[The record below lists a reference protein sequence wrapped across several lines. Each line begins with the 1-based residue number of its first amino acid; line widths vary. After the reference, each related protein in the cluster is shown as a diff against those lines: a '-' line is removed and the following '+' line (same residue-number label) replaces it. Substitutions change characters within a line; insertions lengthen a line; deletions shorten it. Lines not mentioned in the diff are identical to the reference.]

1 MNKCVKWSMYVM
13 SYLPLYFLIL
23 VQHFTDVV
31 VVVKNWVT
39 VDSFSFSKHTNEKM
53 LIIFCVLLISWSLV
67 TFFLLSINNS
77 LRNEKIGEY
86 EDAGE
91 GTLNYLATFIV
102 PMISLDISNLNTLLA
117 NLLLFVVLGKL
128 YTMGDLLYL
137 NPVFTIFGY
146 HIIRDKETKEII
158 FSRESIPT
166 LLEAGQSNL
175 NEIQVSILGY
185 SHMKIL
191 KKIIRNE

>member
-1 MNKCVKWSMYVM
+1 MNIFVKWSMYVM

-23 VQHFTDVV
+23 VQHFTDII
-31 VVVKNWVT
+31 VVVKRWFT
-39 VDSFSFSKHTNEKM
+39 VDKFSLGNHTNEKM
-53 LIIFCVLLISWSLV
+53 LIIFCFVLIIWSFL
-67 TFFLLSINNS
+67 TFCFLMRNNS
-77 LRNEKIGEY
+77 LRNEEIGEY

-102 PMISLDISNLNTLLA
+102 PMISLNISNMNTLLA
-117 NLLLFVVLGKL
+117 NLILFIVLGQL

-146 HIIRDKETKEII
+146 HIIRDKKTQEII

-175 NEIQVSILGY
+175 NRIQVSILGF